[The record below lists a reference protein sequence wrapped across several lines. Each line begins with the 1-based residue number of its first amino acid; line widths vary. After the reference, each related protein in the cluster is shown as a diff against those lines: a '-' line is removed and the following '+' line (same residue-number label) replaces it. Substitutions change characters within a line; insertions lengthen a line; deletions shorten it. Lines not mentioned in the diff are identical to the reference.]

1 MAIRKFISSYLI
13 FFYFFF
19 NLLFIFYFFFF
30 SFFFFSL
37 SLSLPSPS
45 PFHYSILFVFI
56 VPVKFMST
64 FSILLVKF
72 HRQSADRSKNLDIY
86 MDKEE
91 SGKKRN
97 RQVFGLIISLVL
109 SCTEKR
115 NDVLLTGSEISWLLV
130 QPTSHAFNNWQTCVN
145 GFQFC
150 KYSTGCN

>member
-1 MAIRKFISSYLI
+1 MLFLFLLYISISVIPKSQFNVISKSWIYMFPYFDWYFNSKQFYMAIRKFISSYLI

-97 RQVFGLIISLVL
+97 R
-109 SCTEKR
+109 
-115 NDVLLTGSEISWLLV
+115 
-130 QPTSHAFNNWQTCVN
+130 
-145 GFQFC
+145 
-150 KYSTGCN
+150 